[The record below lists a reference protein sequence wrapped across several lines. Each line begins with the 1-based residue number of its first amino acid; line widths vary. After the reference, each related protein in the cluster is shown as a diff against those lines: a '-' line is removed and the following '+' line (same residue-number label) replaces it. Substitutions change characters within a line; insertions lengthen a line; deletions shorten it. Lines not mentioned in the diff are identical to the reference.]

1 LKQMKKD
8 DWKFVERIRLD
19 LETRRMA
26 CKVLGVEETVDNKQ
40 LKKAYRRVAMKF
52 HPDKNANDPDASKKF
67 TLVKCAYEL
76 LANDKPCP
84 ELLEEINS
92 WPGVPEDDKYQLDN
106 PWGHFLWWREKYFG
120 SESNTKKKENRG
132 NSCI

>member
-1 LKQMKKD
+1 MKKE
-8 DWKFVERIRLD
+8 DWKFIERIRID
-19 LETRRMA
+19 LETRRLA

-40 LKKAYRRVAMKF
+40 LKKAYRRVAMNF

-76 LANDKPCP
+76 LVNDKPCP

-92 WPGVPEDDKYQLDN
+92 WPGVPEDDRYQLDN

-120 SESNTKKKENRG
+120 SECNTKKKENRG